1 MTVSST
7 SHSRRPSS
15 PTLSTTS
22 SSLTIDII
30 VDALLKSDDA
40 GQTLDFGHLGLTDVG
55 EYGAEELAAQGRES
69 LEEAS
74 TIARINLGS
83 NKLATLPM
91 AFALLSNLRYLNLR
105 SNSFSVF
112 PDVLTLMP
120 ALEVLEIGR
129 NKIKRLP
136 SQPGSLVNLR
146 VLSIYKNK
154 ITRLPSYLTQFHS
167 LEVLRC
173 EQNPLEWPPKQVV
186 DAEGNTPDFVAFLKR
201 WMQDPL
207 NNERKR
213 SLDDVTESPVDDD
226 GRTPHARSF
235 SVSSDYTPGSM
246 PPIPVASSSSSSSKH
261 RPLHLKL
268 PASTTSSASP
278 SPNRSPDSY
287 LPTPDESVSSTD
299 DELYK
304 EIEANLATD
313 VHTRTASY
321 SGPQSLPAHSRPQ
334 TKKSLPDMR
343 PPLRLRSHDD
353 LAKFPPLAESPVAA
367 DFGAFSRRANRSL
380 EHVSGAGGLPSPVSN
395 RQDSA
400 ESDYVGIARPPASR
414 RHHPREPSASA
425 SASAST
431 SAISALS
438 SAISPTSYPPVQPVD
453 EQRNRYFR
461 RFSARA
467 PAARQ
472 RALPEPL
479 LQLVDA
485 IRGLLFACSQ
495 VHQQLQ
501 HYAEHALDDRLA
513 SILIKVLDPAG
524 AYIRNLISAL
534 DRFDGRPSTG
544 ATARNVVDAARE
556 CAAACGKA
564 VGVLSLQL
572 KVLAASGD
580 DRYTRQMLL
589 GLYGAAAEI
598 GLAWGVIAPALP
610 AVEPLLRG
618 GATVSSGSTPVSS
631 SSSTTHAHSRSHSNG
646 ISDLAPPRAPFA
658 GGERHHVARR
668 HAGSFS
674 YKDVEIGRALPS
686 VQGVPGL
693 AGGLATA
700 ADTPTPRAALRSAGY
715 FSPRSHTRADSGG
728 SNAGYAI
735 GPGPGTPDTPRDL
748 GAQVDRDAISA
759 MARAAAAAPPIWVAV
774 QAMLDEDTSSTDEAG
789 EADRDELRE
798 LLKRAESATERLSE
812 GLAALEG
819 GYGGGSGRGG
829 IRETAHLFGKSVVQL
844 SGALRGRHVN
854 SALRADMVTLTN
866 ATEELVIL
874 LHVSSF
880 APRAY
885 TPSTPS
891 TPHHPFG
898 RGDGG
903 SASGEDTP
911 RLGASLSR
919 SRSAAMSQQNRVV
932 LHERE
937 REGPRSALPM
947 QGFRVNGVPPP
958 RGIAAVS

>member
-1 MTVSST
+1 MP

-15 PTLSTTS
+15 PTLSTST
-22 SSLTIDII
+22 SLTLDTIAG
-30 VDALLKSDDA
+30 ALLRSEDA

-55 EYGAEELAAQGRES
+55 EDGAEELATQGRES

-74 TIARINLGS
+74 TLHRINLGS

-91 AFALLSNLRYLNLR
+91 AFALLSSLRYLNLR
-105 SNSFSVF
+105 NNSFSVF

-120 ALEVLEIGR
+120 SLEVLEIGR

-154 ITRLPSYLTQFHS
+154 ITRLPSYFTQFHS
-167 LEVLRC
+167 LEVLKC
-173 EQNPLEWPPKQVV
+173 EQNPLEWPPKHVI
-186 DAEGNTPDFVAFLKR
+186 DAQGAAPDFVSFLKR
-201 WMQDPL
+201 WMLDPL
-207 NNERKR
+207 NSDRKR
-213 SLDDVTESPVDDD
+213 SLDDVSESPTDDD

-246 PPIPVASSSSSSSKH
+246 PPIPVASSSSSSSRH

-268 PASTTSSASP
+268 PASNASSASV

-313 VHTRTASY
+313 AHVRTSSY
-321 SGPQSLPAHSRPQ
+321 SGPQGLPAHPRPQ

-353 LAKFPPLAESPVAA
+353 LARFPPLAESPVAA
-367 DFGAFSRRANRSL
+367 DFGSFSRRANRSL
-380 EHVSGAGGLPSPVSN
+380 EHVAGAGGLPSPVSN

-414 RHHPREPSASA
+414 RHYPREPSASA

-431 SAISALS
+431 SASTSANSVLA
-438 SAISPTSYPPVQPVD
+438 SANSPTAYPPVQPVD

-467 PAARQ
+467 PAARN

-513 SILIKVLDPAG
+513 SILLKVLDPAG
-524 AYIRNLISAL
+524 GYIRTLISAL

-544 ATARNVVDAARE
+544 LTARNVVDAARD

-598 GLAWGVIAPALP
+598 GLAWGAIAPALP

-618 GATVSSGSTPVSS
+618 TGASTQSISVSTSS
-631 SSSTTHAHSRSHSNG
+631 SSIQAHSRSNSNG

-658 GGERHHVARR
+658 GGERHVHVARR

-674 YKDVEIGRALPS
+674 FKDVEIGRALPS
-686 VQGVPGL
+686 IVSATGL

-700 ADTPTPRAALRSAGY
+700 ADTPTPRAGLRSAGY
-715 FSPRSHTRADSGG
+715 FSPRSHMRADSGG
-728 SNAGYAI
+728 SSAGYAH
-735 GPGPGTPDTPRDL
+735 GPGTPDTPRDL

-774 QAMLDEDTSSTDEAG
+774 QAMLDEDSSPTDETG
-789 EADRDELRE
+789 EAERDELRA
-798 LLKRAESATERLSE
+798 LLDRAQSATEKLAE
-812 GLAALEG
+812 GLNALESG
-819 GYGGGSGRGG
+819 HGGGSGRGG

-844 SGALRGRHVN
+844 SGALRGRNVN
-854 SALRADMVTLTN
+854 SQLRADMVTLTN

-891 TPHHPFG
+891 TPHHPFSAMPG
-898 RGDGG
+898 SRGGG
-903 SASGEDTP
+903 NDSGEDTP

-919 SRSAAMSQQNRVV
+919 SRSAATQQSRIV
-932 LHERE
+932 LERE
-937 REGPRSALPM
+937 RNEGPRSALPM
-947 QGFRVNGVPPP
+947 QGFRVNGPPTS